1 MVGALKPERNR
12 TMKPT
17 MTIEQITTE
26 ARAIADAIEARKA
39 RAMIYQADA
48 KDRFAAALGLNATDL
63 YLMPYED
70 WSALC
75 RAHPELVR

>member
-1 MVGALKPERNR
+1 
-12 TMKPT
+12 
-17 MTIEQITTE
+17 MTLNEIMQE
-26 ARAIADAIEARKA
+26 ADAIGQAIARRKA
-39 RAMIYQADA
+39 LGSGVYQREA
-48 KDRFAAALGLNATDL
+48 KDRFAAALGLNAADL

>member
-1 MVGALKPERNR
+1 M
-12 TMKPT
+12 T

>member
-1 MVGALKPERNR
+1 
-12 TMKPT
+12 

-75 RAHPELVR
+75 RAHPESGFLAVVTIEV